1 MSPPVSFCPP
11 TELDPRSSLCSPAL
25 LRYFAYLIAVQ
36 LPMTLFIVRF
46 DTYLRNFWHIPT
58 IYVRNITE
66 MTDPIIIFIGRF
78 FSL

>member
-1 MSPPVSFCPP
+1 
-11 TELDPRSSLCSPAL
+11 
-25 LRYFAYLIAVQ
+25 
-36 LPMTLFIVRF
+36 MTLFIVRF

-66 MTDPIIIFIGRF
+66 MTDPIIIFIGRI